1 MKDLIAGTAA
11 LTPLG
16 GLGEETGGY
25 KGYSY
30 ATVVE
35 VLSAALQDGSY
46 LKGLLGYED
55 GKKVPYRLGHFFL
68 AINIEHFIP
77 LPVFKSVAGN
87 IMRGLRN
94 SAKAP
99 GQERIWTAGE
109 KEHYAWLERKD
120 KGVPVG
126 PALQKD
132 CNAMRAAMGLNHHI
146 FPWDNQ

>member
-1 MKDLIAGTAA
+1 M
-11 LTPLG
+11 
-16 GLGEETGGY
+16 
-25 KGYSY
+25 
-30 ATVVE
+30 E

-109 KEHYAWLERKD
+109 KEHDAWLERKD
-120 KGVPVG
+120 KGFRWVLPCKR
-126 PALQKD
+126 LQRHACGDGAKPPYFP
-132 CNAMRAAMGLNHHI
+132 MG
-146 FPWDNQ
+146 